1 MWFCCAKFF
10 HKTATYKLPLNL
22 ALCNY
27 IMIMKFFLRV
37 IFIFVFIYLGW
48 LFNDIRNEFS
58 NIKKVN
64 NHSFSEILPFI
75 DRRISKEKLQSC
87 SELKGNTVGDVLAS
101 IIDINN
107 LFKTNRM
114 SFYCMDNSCYIT
126 VSSCN
131 KYKQS
136 ECGSRI
142 LHFNYIGKS
151 IDNSSFECIDTP

>member
-1 MWFCCAKFF
+1 MS
-10 HKTATYKLPLNL
+10 L
-22 ALCNY
+22 ASLTGTRIKAARPITKMLCNY

>member
-1 MWFCCAKFF
+1 
-10 HKTATYKLPLNL
+10 
-22 ALCNY
+22 
-27 IMIMKFFLRV
+27 MIMKFFLRV

-142 LHFNYIGKS
+142 LHINYIGKS

>member
-1 MWFCCAKFF
+1 M
-10 HKTATYKLPLNL
+10 
-22 ALCNY
+22 LCNY

-151 IDNSSFECIDTP
+151 IDNSSIECIDTP

>member
-1 MWFCCAKFF
+1 
-10 HKTATYKLPLNL
+10 
-22 ALCNY
+22 
-27 IMIMKFFLRV
+27 MIMKFFLRV

-64 NHSFSEILPFI
+64 NRSFSEILPFI

>member
-1 MWFCCAKFF
+1 
-10 HKTATYKLPLNL
+10 
-22 ALCNY
+22 
-27 IMIMKFFLRV
+27 MIMKFFLRV

-107 LFKTNRM
+107 LFKTNR
-114 SFYCMDNSCYIT
+114 
-126 VSSCN
+126 
-131 KYKQS
+131 
-136 ECGSRI
+136 
-142 LHFNYIGKS
+142 
-151 IDNSSFECIDTP
+151 

>member
-1 MWFCCAKFF
+1 
-10 HKTATYKLPLNL
+10 
-22 ALCNY
+22 
-27 IMIMKFFLRV
+27 MIMKFFLRV

-136 ECGSRI
+136 ECGSII